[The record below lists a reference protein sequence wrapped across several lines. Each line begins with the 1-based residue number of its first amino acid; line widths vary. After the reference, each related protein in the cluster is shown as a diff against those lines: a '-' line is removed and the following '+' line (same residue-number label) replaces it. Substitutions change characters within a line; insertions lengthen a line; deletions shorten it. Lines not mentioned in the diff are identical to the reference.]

1 QDPDHRYS
9 PARLLA
15 FQHPP
20 CMTCW
25 PPSPCT
31 RLSRARTT
39 TRPPPHS
46 QPSVGIG
53 PARHRTGGPAG
64 RATADGSHV
73 HCVSLGQVGAQLYPG
88 SIAAPTPQAFSTAS
102 SPSPRTGSGVDPPD
116 RIRSCTAFR
125 PVSARFEPEAP
136 LRGFNHWFTRV
147 TPSDLASRTRAVW
160 QYQPVPT
167 LSRLLSPSPAIPG
180 SGCLQLHQ
188 TAATARRRSPSISA
202 RIHSAS
208 WRTDQLMPVGGV
220 AGQPGALQAEHD
232 PGPAQRHLGDQ
243 LLEAFPV
250 RGRCPGLA
258 LVDVDHG
265 DLVRGPAERDRLA
278 AQVV

>member
-1 QDPDHRYS
+1 
-9 PARLLA
+9 
-15 FQHPP
+15 
-20 CMTCW
+20 MTCW

-39 TRPPPHS
+39 TRPPPHP
-46 QPSVGIG
+46 QPSAGIG
-53 PARHRTGGPAG
+53 PARRRAGGPAG
-64 RATADGSHV
+64 RATTDGSHV
-73 HCVSLGQVGAQLYPG
+73 HCVSFGQVGAQLYPG
-88 SIAAPTPQAFSTAS
+88 SITAPTPQAFSTAS

-116 RIRSCTAFR
+116 RIRSRTAFR

-167 LSRLLSPSPAIPG
+167 LSRLLPPSPAIPG

-208 WRTDQLMPVGGV
+208 WRTQDEVPRVGFVEAAGAVQGRPEPV
-220 AGQPGALQAEHD
+220 Q
-232 PGPAQRHLGDQ
+232 
-243 LLEAFPV
+243 
-250 RGRCPGLA
+250 
-258 LVDVDHG
+258 
-265 DLVRGPAERDRLA
+265 
-278 AQVV
+278 

>member
-1 QDPDHRYS
+1 
-9 PARLLA
+9 
-15 FQHPP
+15 
-20 CMTCW
+20 MTCW

-39 TRPPPHS
+39 TRPPPRP
-46 QPSVGIG
+46 QPSAGIG
-53 PARHRTGGPAG
+53 PARHRAGGPAG
-64 RATADGSHV
+64 RAAADGSHV
-73 HCVSLGQVGAQLYPG
+73 HCVSFGQAGAQLYPG
-88 SIAAPTPQAFSTAS
+88 SITAPTPQAFSAAS

-116 RIRSCTAFR
+116 RIRSRTAFR

-208 WRTDQLMPVGGV
+208 WRTDQLIPV
-220 AGQPGALQAEHD
+220 LSRSCQA
-232 PGPAQRHLGDQ
+232 RHLRAQ
-243 LLEAFPV
+243 PRHA
-250 RGRCPGLA
+250 PGKS
-258 LVDVDHG
+258 
-265 DLVRGPAERDRLA
+265 R
-278 AQVV
+278 